1 MSRAKRGSFQQ
12 AKEKEVCILW
22 SHSSA
27 LCTNLLRTALLDSGV
42 ALAPRKLPLLY
53 CAPLYFGFMTPH
65 QMLAA
70 TSLFSFSHLKC
81 LNYSGPQECPKIWG
95 QVVIQGLL
103 KDKVLPL
110 YLAKSKGAIAHLA
123 LRLRRLL
130 PWFLQVS
137 LAFCSIVIEVG
148 HRLTPLC
155 THTSPSSIFSFRS
168 KCNATKVPFF
178 QYATQSD
185 IFQLL

>member
-1 MSRAKRGSFQQ
+1 MDSMSRAKRGSFQQ

-27 LCTNLLRTALLDSGV
+27 LWASLLRTARLDSGV

-110 YLAKSKGAIAHLA
+110 YLAKSKGVDCPSCPPAPKA
-123 LRLRRLL
+123 LL

-137 LAFCSIVIEVG
+137 LSFCSIVIEVG

-155 THTSPSSIFSFRS
+155 TQYPYQPLLNFLFSS
-168 KCNATKVPFF
+168 
-178 QYATQSD
+178 
-185 IFQLL
+185 

>member
-1 MSRAKRGSFQQ
+1 MKNCPSSQFLLAGNKQPPRGQLGGIFCQSRQKSLMDSMSRAKRGSFQQ

-81 LNYSGPQECPKIWG
+81 LNYSGPQKFPRIWG
-95 QVVIQGLL
+95 QVKALLRTIVLNDVTAAPFSVIFLTCQLQ
-103 KDKVLPL
+103 KTHQKQCSCDVIKV
-110 YLAKSKGAIAHLA
+110 
-123 LRLRRLL
+123 
-130 PWFLQVS
+130 V
-137 LAFCSIVIEVG
+137 C
-148 HRLTPLC
+148 
-155 THTSPSSIFSFRS
+155 
-168 KCNATKVPFF
+168 
-178 QYATQSD
+178 TQSQW
-185 IFQLL
+185 FTQ

>member
-1 MSRAKRGSFQQ
+1 MKNCPSSQFLLAGNKQPPRGQLGGIFCQSRQKSLMDSMSRAKRGSFQQ

-42 ALAPRKLPLLY
+42 ALVPRKLPLLY

-81 LNYSGPQECPKIWG
+81 LNHSGPQECPKIWG

-110 YLAKSKGAIAHLA
+110 YLAKSKGAISHPAP
-123 LRLRRLL
+123 RLRR
-130 PWFLQVS
+130 PFYHGSYRFLYLFVQ
-137 LAFCSIVIEVG
+137 
-148 HRLTPLC
+148 
-155 THTSPSSIFSFRS
+155 
-168 KCNATKVPFF
+168 
-178 QYATQSD
+178 Q
-185 IFQLL
+185 